1 MKSARIAIY
10 VLIGIHFIRRIY
22 RRIVPVPVK
31 GPRFPN
37 LDPCIIVVLSLPG
50 QPKLATCANLN
61 LARDLVYTI
70 EELAAD
76 KSLTLGIR
84 KWPPTEECTP
94 YLLDALM
101 NDGIV
106 LHEVYSQY
114 STASLFIIAARA
126 MKQVLYRH

>member
-1 MKSARIAIY
+1 MKSIRIAIY
-10 VLIGIHFIRRIY
+10 VLIGIHFLRRIY

-31 GPRFPN
+31 GPRFPD
-37 LDPCIIVVLSLPG
+37 LDPCIIVVLSLPS
-50 QPKLATCANLN
+50 QPKLATCANLK
-61 LARDLVYTI
+61 LARDLYYTI

-76 KSLTLGIR
+76 KYLNLAIR

-106 LHEVYSQY
+106 LHEVCTPYSA
-114 STASLFIIAARA
+114 ASMFIITARA
-126 MKQVLYRH
+126 MKQVLSRH